1 MSAYVMKTFQ
11 EDINLLDKLNTLFE
25 NVMIDYEYST
35 LVENTAAA
43 TVLKTKPKGELKERA
58 IEVLKNILDAIKKFF
73 TKIGTILTNMV
84 KRAIGSNTYYIAK
97 EDIEVSPYLGD
108 KFPESICNKLVSI
121 NSNIDD
127 EQLEQLEKDLDEII
141 SKSSDKVT
149 MIKGSKIDVKMYLD
163 HKKKNDKYI
172 KILDSKIKSLQN
184 SDNASKVCRVYQKLA
199 NFLSSLGKD
208 MSAVISNSK
217 LFAKQNDVTV
227 MDDKGRVIAKSDSRK
242 IYNYNKQKRDY
253 DKYYGIKNESVTKNE
268 YIASIMLEAAE
279 LLKND
284 NYSDISY
291 FNNDIL
297 TESISYTDSSD
308 VYLLTEAADEINDIT
323 KITNEVKKD
332 KNNLDESKLKK
343 ISQKIKKSIDNLLK
357 WYYKIEPNKKFKAL
371 HTVLYGLES
380 ALNVMTLLISLIV
393 APTGVGISTG
403 SMVQNS
409 LLARSINKQHPGLI
423 GDYAKEVAK
432 ESNKPHKKILVIS
445 LIAGIISTALLKI
458 LTSLRSYSNEK
469 FNVPDCEANIKS
481 LKKQINKIDEQIKKC
496 DSTDDKKLVI
506 SLQKMKKSYTD
517 CLGQFELIKE
527 QYSKESK
534 KDFESED

>member
-43 TVLKTKPKGELKERA
+43 IVSKTKPKGELKEKA

-84 KRAIGSNTYYIAK
+84 KRTIGSNTYYIAK

-108 KFPESICNKLVSI
+108 KFPESICNRLASI

-141 SKSSDKVT
+141 AKSNDKVT

-227 MDDKGRVIAKSDSRK
+227 MDDKGRIIAKSDSRK

-253 DKYYGIKNESVTKNE
+253 DKYYGIKNESVTRNE
-268 YIASIMLEAAE
+268 YIASIMLEAVE

-297 TESISYTDSSD
+297 NESISYTDSSD
-308 VYLLTEAADEINDIT
+308 VYLLTEAADELNDIK
-323 KITNEVKKD
+323 KITNEAKKD
-332 KNNLDESKLKK
+332 KKNLDEDKLKK
-343 ISQKIKKSIDNLLK
+343 ISQKIKKSVDNLLK
-357 WYYKIEPNKKFKAL
+357 WYYKVEPNKKFKAL
-371 HTVLYGLES
+371 HTVLYGLECVLDVV
-380 ALNVMTLLISLIV
+380 ALAISLV
-393 APTGVGISTG
+393 AAPIGIAMSAG
-403 SMVQNS
+403 NIVQNS
-409 LLARSINKQHPGLI
+409 LLARLINKQHPGSI
-423 GDYAKEVAK
+423 GDHAKGVAK
-432 ESNKPHKKILVIS
+432 EFNKPHKKFLVIS
-445 LIAGIISTALLKI
+445 LIAGIISAALLKI
-458 LTSLRSYSNEK
+458 LTSLRSYSDEK
-469 FNVPDCEANIKS
+469 FNATDCEANIKS
-481 LKKQINKIDEQIKKC
+481 LKKQINKIDEQIKKYN
-496 DSTDDKKLVI
+496 STDDKNLVI

-517 CLGQFELIKE
+517 CLGQLELIKE

-534 KDFESED
+534 KDSESED

>member
-43 TVLKTKPKGELKERA
+43 TVSKTKSKGELKERA

-84 KRAIGSNTYYIAK
+84 KRTIGSNTYYIAK

-108 KFPESICNKLVSI
+108 KFPESICNKLASI

-141 SKSSDKVT
+141 AKSNDKVT

-184 SDNASKVCRVYQKLA
+184 SDNASKVCRIYQKLA

-227 MDDKGRVIAKSDSRK
+227 MDDKGRIIAKSDSRK

-253 DKYYGIKNESVTKNE
+253 DKYYGILRR
-268 YIASIMLEAAE
+268 SI
-279 LLKND
+279 
-284 NYSDISY
+284 
-291 FNNDIL
+291 
-297 TESISYTDSSD
+297 T
-308 VYLLTEAADEINDIT
+308 EIN
-323 KITNEVKKD
+323 
-332 KNNLDESKLKK
+332 
-343 ISQKIKKSIDNLLK
+343 
-357 WYYKIEPNKKFKAL
+357 
-371 HTVLYGLES
+371 
-380 ALNVMTLLISLIV
+380 
-393 APTGVGISTG
+393 
-403 SMVQNS
+403 
-409 LLARSINKQHPGLI
+409 
-423 GDYAKEVAK
+423 
-432 ESNKPHKKILVIS
+432 
-445 LIAGIISTALLKI
+445 
-458 LTSLRSYSNEK
+458 
-469 FNVPDCEANIKS
+469 
-481 LKKQINKIDEQIKKC
+481 
-496 DSTDDKKLVI
+496 
-506 SLQKMKKSYTD
+506 
-517 CLGQFELIKE
+517 
-527 QYSKESK
+527 
-534 KDFESED
+534 

>member
-43 TVLKTKPKGELKERA
+43 IVSKTKPKGELKEKA

-84 KRAIGSNTYYIAK
+84 KRTIGSNTYYIAK

-108 KFPESICNKLVSI
+108 KFPESICNRLASI

-141 SKSSDKVT
+141 AKSNDKVT

-253 DKYYGIKNESVTKNE
+253 DKYYGIKNESVTRNE
-268 YIASIMLEAAE
+268 YIASIMLEAVE

-297 TESISYTDSSD
+297 NESISYTDSSD
-308 VYLLTEAADEINDIT
+308 VYLLTEAADELNDIK
-323 KITNEVKKD
+323 KITNEAKKD
-332 KNNLDESKLKK
+332 KKNLDEDKLKK
-343 ISQKIKKSIDNLLK
+343 ISQKIKKSVDNLLK
-357 WYYKIEPNKKFKAL
+357 WYYKVEPNKKFKAL
-371 HTVLYGLES
+371 HTVLYGLECVLDVV
-380 ALNVMTLLISLIV
+380 ALAISLV
-393 APTGVGISTG
+393 AAPIGIGMSAG
-403 SMVQNS
+403 NIVQNT
-409 LLARSINKQHPGLI
+409 INGKIIEHYYALK
-423 GDYAKEVAK
+423 GDSVSVKDIVKEA
-432 ESNKPHKKILVIS
+432 NKSHKKTLIIS

-458 LTSLRSYSNEK
+458 LMSLRSYSNEK

-496 DSTDDKKLVI
+496 DSTGDKKLVA
-506 SLQKMKKSYTD
+506 SLQKMKKSYSD
-517 CLGQFELIKE
+517 CLKELELVRDNYNIG
-527 QYSKESK
+527 SESS
-534 KDFESED
+534 ESED

>member
-43 TVLKTKPKGELKERA
+43 TVSKTKSKGELKERA

-84 KRAIGSNTYYIAK
+84 KRTIGSNTYYIAK

-108 KFPESICNKLVSI
+108 KFPESICNKLASI

-141 SKSSDKVT
+141 AKSNDKVT

-184 SDNASKVCRVYQKLA
+184 SDNASKVCRIYQKLA

-227 MDDKGRVIAKSDSRK
+227 MDDKGRIIAKSDSRK

-268 YIASIMLEAAE
+268 YIASIMLEAVE

-409 LLARSINKQHPGLI
+409 LLARLINKQHPGSI
-423 GDYAKEVAK
+423 GDHAKGVAK
-432 ESNKPHKKILVIS
+432 ESNKPHKKFLVIS
-445 LIAGIISTALLKI
+445 LIAGIISAALLKI
-458 LTSLRSYSNEK
+458 LTSLRSYSDEK
-469 FNVPDCEANIKS
+469 FNATDCEANIKS
-481 LKKQINKIDEQIKKC
+481 LKKQINKIDEQIKKYN
-496 DSTDDKKLVI
+496 STDDKNLVI

-517 CLGQFELIKE
+517 CLGQLELIKE

-534 KDFESED
+534 KDSESED